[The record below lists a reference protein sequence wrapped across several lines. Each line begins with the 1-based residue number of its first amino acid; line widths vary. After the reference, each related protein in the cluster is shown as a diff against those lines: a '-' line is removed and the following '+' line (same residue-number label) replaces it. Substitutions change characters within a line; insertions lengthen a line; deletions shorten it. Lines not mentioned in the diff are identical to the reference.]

1 MSHDLFAPLISR
13 LRRIEPVWS
22 SGEIVALSPMSVE
35 IEGLARVA
43 ALGDAVALPG
53 GLTGDIL
60 TMSGPKAGVMVDGAM
75 EGLRLGQR
83 VRHLGPRRIA
93 PSDDWIGRI
102 VDPDG
107 CPLDGKILDPGLGD
121 RALSG
126 APPSPADRR
135 GLGDRLA
142 TGMAVFDTVLP
153 IVRGQRIG
161 LFAGSGVGKSRLLS
175 ALARGIEADVV
186 VIGLIGERGR
196 EVREFVDDALGPEGL
211 ARSVVVA
218 ATSDRPALTRLRAAQ
233 TTMAVA
239 EHFRD
244 QGKHVLLL
252 ADSITRFAEAHREV
266 AAAGG
271 EPAGYGGF
279 PASMPQ
285 AIMGLCERAGPGAR
299 GQGDITAIMTVLVAG
314 SDMEGPVADV
324 LRGVLDGHV
333 VLDRKIAERGR
344 YPAIDLLRSVS
355 RALPRAADVHELRL
369 ITKARHLL
377 GAYDKV
383 ELMLQAG
390 LYSEGHDPVSD
401 AAVRLWP
408 RLDSFLAE
416 PSDSQAQAFA
426 ALQSI
431 LDEAAS
437 EAEQAA

>member
-1 MSHDLFAPLISR
+1 MQNDLFAPLVSR

-22 SGEIVALSPMSVE
+22 SGEIVALSPMGVE
-35 IEGLARVA
+35 IEGLGRVA
-43 ALGDAVALPG
+43 ALGDAVGLPS

-60 TMSGPKAGVMVDGAM
+60 TMSGHQASVMVDGQM

-93 PSDDWIGRI
+93 PDDAWIGRI
-102 VDPDG
+102 IDPDG
-107 CPLDGKILDPGLGD
+107 EPLDGRPLDPGPEDRSLSAAPPPPTER
-121 RALSG
+121 RALG
-126 APPSPADRR
+126 ARLR
-135 GLGDRLA
+135 TGL
-142 TGMAVFDTVLP
+142 AVFDTLLP
-153 IVRGQRIG
+153 IVRGQRVG

-175 ALARGIEADVV
+175 ALARGIEADIV

-196 EVREFVDDALGPEGL
+196 EVRDFVEDTLGPEGL

-218 ATSDRPALTRLRAAQ
+218 ATSDRPALTRARAAA

-239 EHFRD
+239 EYFRD

-252 ADSITRFAEAHREV
+252 VDSITRFAEAHREV

-285 AIMGLCERAGPGAR
+285 TIMSLCERAGPGAR
-299 GQGDITAIMTVLVAG
+299 RQGDITAIMTVLVAG

-355 RALPRAADVHELRL
+355 RALPRAADVDEFRL

-390 LYSEGHDPVSD
+390 LYVEGQDPVSD

-408 RLDSFLAE
+408 KLDAFLAE
-416 PSDSQAQAFA
+416 PSEEHAAAFT
-426 ALQSI
+426 ALRSI
-431 LDEAAS
+431 LEDGVSVAA
-437 EAEQAA
+437 

>member
-1 MSHDLFAPLISR
+1 MSNDLFAPLVSR
-13 LRRIEPVWS
+13 LRRIEPVWT
-22 SGEIVALSPMSVE
+22 SGEIVALSPMGVE
-35 IEGLARVA
+35 IEGLGRVA
-43 ALGDAVALPG
+43 ALGDAVGLPS
-53 GLTGDIL
+53 GLTGEIL
-60 TMSGPKAGVMVDGAM
+60 KMSGQQAGVMVDGPM

-83 VRHLGPRRIA
+83 VRHIGPRRIA
-93 PSDDWIGRI
+93 PSDSWIGRVI
-102 VDPDG
+102 DPDG
-107 CPLDGKILDPGLGD
+107 NPLDGGPLDPGPEDRGLAGSPPAATER
-121 RALSG
+121 RALG
-126 APPSPADRR
+126 TRLGT
-135 GLGDRLA
+135 GL
-142 TGMAVFDTVLP
+142 AVFDTLLP

-186 VIGLIGERGR
+186 VIGMIGERGR
-196 EVREFVDDALGPEGL
+196 EVREFIEDALGPEGL

-218 ATSDRPALTRLRAAQ
+218 ATSDQPALTRARAAM

-252 ADSITRFAEAHREV
+252 ADSITRFAEAYREV

-271 EPAGYGGF
+271 EPPGYGDF

-285 AIMGLCERAGPGAR
+285 AVMGLCERAGPGAR

-355 RALPRAADVHELRL
+355 RALPKAAEVDEFRL

-390 LYSEGHDPVSD
+390 LYAEGQDPVSD

-408 RLDSFLAE
+408 KLDAFLAQ
-416 PSDSQAQAFA
+416 PSEGQ
-426 ALQSI
+426 
-431 LDEAAS
+431 S
-437 EAEQAA
+437 EAFSQLRAILEEGVSAAA